1 MTTTSDRQTVV
12 TPADSVPGSKQGH
25 WTYDSYATL
34 PDDGQHYEIV
44 DGVLYNM
51 APAPTIPHQ
60 DAAGWFF
67 YYLTVHVRI
76 PGLGHV
82 YMGPADV
89 EIAFDTVVQPD
100 VFVLLNNNAAKI
112 TQARIIG
119 APDLAIEISSPS
131 TAIHDRP
138 RKYIAY
144 AHAGVEEYWIA
155 DPKAHTVELLRLENG
170 AYTHLAYSADHKR
183 YQRRSYQT
191 FPYRYNNFSPNILNT

>member
-12 TPADSVPGSKQGH
+12 TPADNMPGPKQGH

-82 YMGPADV
+82 YMGPTDV

-100 VFVLLNNNAAKI
+100 VFVLLNNNLAKI

-131 TAIHDRP
+131 TAIHDRH
-138 RKYIAY
+138 RKYVAY
-144 AHAGVEEYWIA
+144 AHAGVKEYWIA

-170 AYTHLAYSADHKR
+170 AYYSMGVFSGEQVLPTQIVPD
-183 YQRRSYQT
+183 
-191 FPYRYNNFSPNILNT
+191 FPVQVQQFFV

>member
-138 RKYIAY
+138 RKYVAY

-170 AYTHLAYSADHKR
+170 AYYSLGVF
-183 YQRRSYQT
+183 SGSQT
-191 FPYRYNNFSPNILNT
+191 LPTQIVPDFPVQVQQFFA